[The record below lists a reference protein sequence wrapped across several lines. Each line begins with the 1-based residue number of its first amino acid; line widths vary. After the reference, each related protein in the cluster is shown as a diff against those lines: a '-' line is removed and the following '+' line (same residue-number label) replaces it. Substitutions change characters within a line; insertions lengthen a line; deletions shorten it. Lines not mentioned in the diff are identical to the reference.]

1 MITRKNYCKS
11 KLQNYLDQYNLKD
24 PKDLI
29 PHVFESST
37 MGVIL
42 QELGIINSKDY
53 PMEDAYIS
61 ERGGIITIYPDYSTG
76 KLDIQVLTVREF
88 LGLLPEILKDETS
101 SEMDEEPIVPHSE
114 PEI

>member
-11 KLQNYLDQYNLKD
+11 KLQNYLNQYNLKD

-37 MGVIL
+37 MGIIL

-53 PMEDAYIS
+53 PMEDEYINS
-61 ERGGIITIYPDYSTG
+61 RGGIMATYTEKTANG
-76 KLDIQVLTVREF
+76 VAIQILTVREF
-88 LGLLPEILKDETS
+88 LDLLPEKLDDEKVVNDQMF
-101 SEMDEEPIVPHSE
+101 ENINK
-114 PEI
+114 IFR

>member
-11 KLQNYLDQYNLKD
+11 RLQTYLNEYNLKD
-24 PKDLI
+24 PKDLV

-53 PMEDAYIS
+53 PMEDEYINH
-61 ERGGIITIYPDYSTG
+61 RGGIMAMYADRIDG
-76 KLDIQVLTVREF
+76 KVIIETLTVREF
-88 LGLLPEILKDETS
+88 LNLLPEKIEDEKSETDQMFDNFKQNIPLK
-101 SEMDEEPIVPHSE
+101 
-114 PEI
+114 

>member
-37 MGVIL
+37 MGIIL

-53 PMEDAYIS
+53 TMENDYINS
-61 ERGGIITIYPDYSTG
+61 RGGIMATYAEKNKNG
-76 KLDIQVLTVREF
+76 VLIQTLTVREF
-88 LGLLPEILKDETS
+88 LDLLPEKIEKNYLN
-101 SEMDEEPIVPHSE
+101 
-114 PEI
+114 